1 MQKSTGMFVR
11 DKACV
16 NFNDVIFLCFEKKIK
31 YKEVEK
37 KIVCNSV

>member
-1 MQKSTGMFVR
+1 MFVR

-16 NFNDVIFLCFEKKIK
+16 NFNDVIFLCFEKKKIK